1 LVAFRDLE
9 RRWVNRVI
17 NPVTVALLRRG
28 LAPPTYALVE
38 TVGRTTGKAR
48 VVPVASGLDGETFWF
63 FAALGEQASF
73 VRNIATNP
81 RVRVLARPSRR
92 RDGWRARWRDGTA
105 IALPNDDAW
114 ARHRDLGRGRPL
126 YRLDGILLRRL
137 AAGRSPLTIRVDLD

>member
-1 LVAFRDLE
+1 MTAFRRLE

-17 NPVTVALLRRG
+17 NPVVVALLRRG

-48 VVPVASGLDGETFWF
+48 VVPVASGLDGQTFWF

-73 VRNIATNP
+73 VRNIAINP
-81 RVRVLARPSRR
+81 RVRVLVRPSRL
-92 RDGWRARWRDGTA
+92 RDGWRSRWRDGTA
-105 IALPNDDAW
+105 VALPNDAAW
-114 ARHRDLGRGRPL
+114 ARHHDLGRGRPL

-137 AAGRSPLTIRVDLD
+137 AAGRLPLTIRVDLD